1 MADLHKAIRAI
12 HNNVV
17 HIVGETKDNIKAYDS
32 SESEV
37 TLNWTN
43 IEAWTDPNAYQISRK
58 YLFLIQ
64 LYQASLK
71 CIYLNLLL

>member
-43 IEAWTDPNAYQISRK
+43 IEAWTDPNAYQIS
-58 YLFLIQ
+58 
-64 LYQASLK
+64 
-71 CIYLNLLL
+71 